1 MGKDQE
7 AFTGVSS
14 SWSSPSPSESEFSVS
29 LAEAVSISF
38 ESPKFG
44 FPVS

>member
-14 SWSSPSPSESEFSVS
+14 SWSSPSPSESAFSVS
-29 LAEAVSISF
+29 LAEFASVSL
-38 ESPKFG
+38 ESPKLG
-44 FPVS
+44 SPVS